1 VVLGSKIPESK
12 DKGTPEGKR
21 DAIKQEHALDTFVG
35 KLEHH
40 FDTREG
46 NGSMQVSTIVV

>member
-1 VVLGSKIPESK
+1 VVLGSEIPESK

-40 FDTREG
+40 SILEREMG
-46 NGSMQVSTIVV
+46 RCRYLLS